1 MFVEGRVWIL
11 YPLKRLNSK
20 VGQCDIVQGGI
31 YRKIPSATKYT
42 LHGRFVVIG
51 VSPSSI
57 AASTLEQ
64 GNLTEA
70 AVLGIASSWQ
80 AGSTE
85 ASNDDW
91 SSDYMW
97 TIYLSNRI

>member
-1 MFVEGRVWIL
+1 MLALMSTKIL
-11 YPLKRLNSK
+11 HQMNTP
-20 VGQCDIVQGGI
+20 V
-31 YRKIPSATKYT
+31 
-42 LHGRFVVIG
+42 
-51 VSPSSI
+51 
-57 AASTLEQ
+57 EQ